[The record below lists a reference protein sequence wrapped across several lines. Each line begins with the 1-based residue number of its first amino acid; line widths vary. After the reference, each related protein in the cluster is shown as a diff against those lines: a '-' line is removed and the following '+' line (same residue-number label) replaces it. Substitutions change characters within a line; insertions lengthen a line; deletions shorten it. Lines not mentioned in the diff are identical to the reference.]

1 MITAIPKRTFLA
13 GQEYVEGG
21 KTKDVIA
28 KKGVKMQFSERD
40 AIKFWGSLDFEK
52 KDSERLLALSRSQR
66 IKRVV

>member
-40 AIKFWGSLDFEK
+40 AIKYWGSLQFDK
-52 KDSERLLALSRSQR
+52 KDEEKLLAMAKSQK
-66 IKRVV
+66 IKRIV